1 MYSSAKRHTGTRPGT
16 CTFFIALFATVSIV
30 AASPALYAQA
40 PAAPTGTGTTPATIT
55 QTTAQTIAKGRAIFL
70 DERKGNC
77 AACHKAPNDAAIK
90 TKSTIGMAL
99 EAVKARYP
107 ERAKLRD
114 AIWDLSKT
122 VPNTIMPPY
131 GKNRILSDNEID
143 ALVAYL
149 ETI

>member
-1 MYSSAKRHTGTRPGT
+1 M
-16 CTFFIALFATVSIV
+16 LSIV
-30 AASPALYAQA
+30 KNKICSPNGAATLLVAFWVATIPPMLLAQA
-40 PAAPTGTGTTPATIT
+40 APSTAA
-55 QTTAQTIAKGRAIFL
+55 TIAKGRAIFL

-77 AACHKAPNDAAIK
+77 AACHKVPNDETVK
-90 TKSTIGMAL
+90 TQSKIGMAL

-107 ERAKLRD
+107 DRAKLRD

-131 GKNRILSDNEID
+131 GKNRILSDDEID
-143 ALVAYL
+143 ALVIYL

>member
-1 MYSSAKRHTGTRPGT
+1 MFSRARRALGAPLGAALFLITVLGASVSNGALAQSTGTN
-16 CTFFIALFATVSIV
+16 ISSQVD
-30 AASPALYAQA
+30 
-40 PAAPTGTGTTPATIT
+40 
-55 QTTAQTIAKGRAIFL
+55 KGRAIFL

-90 TKSTIGMAL
+90 TKSNIGMPL

-107 ERAKLRD
+107 DRAKLRD
-114 AIWDLSKT
+114 AIWDLSKS

-131 GKNRILSDNEID
+131 GKNRILSDDEID
-143 ALVAYL
+143 SLVIYL

>member
-1 MYSSAKRHTGTRPGT
+1 MLSNVKKKICSPLGVA
-16 CTFFIALFATVSIV
+16 TFLITFWVATISPTLHAQANAAATV
-30 AASPALYAQA
+30 
-40 PAAPTGTGTTPATIT
+40 
-55 QTTAQTIAKGRAIFL
+55 AKGRAIFL

-77 AACHKAPNDAAIK
+77 AACHKVPNDEAIK
-90 TKSTIGMAL
+90 TQSKIGMAL

-107 ERAKLRD
+107 DRAKLRE

-131 GKNRILSDNEID
+131 GKNRILSDDEID
-143 ALVAYL
+143 ALVIYL

>member
-1 MYSSAKRHTGTRPGT
+1 MYLSAKRKFATSPGV
-16 CTFFIALFATVSIV
+16 CALLIALCIMTSP
-30 AASPALYAQA
+30 PALLAQTSA
-40 PAAPTGTGTTPATIT
+40 TASTT
-55 QTTAQTIAKGRAIFL
+55 TTAQTISQTITKGRAIFL

-131 GKNRILSDNEID
+131 GKNRILRDDEID
-143 ALVAYL
+143 ALVIYL

>member
-1 MYSSAKRHTGTRPGT
+1 MLSNVKNKICSPFGVA
-16 CTFFIALFATVSIV
+16 TFLIAFWV
-30 AASPALYAQA
+30 
-40 PAAPTGTGTTPATIT
+40 ATISSPLLA
-55 QTTAQTIAKGRAIFL
+55 QTTAIATVAKGRAIFL

-77 AACHKAPNDAAIK
+77 AACHKAPNDSTIK
-90 TKSTIGMAL
+90 TQSNIGMAL

-107 ERAKLRD
+107 DRAKLRD

-131 GKNRILSDNEID
+131 GKNRILSDDEID
-143 ALVAYL
+143 ALVIYL

>member
-1 MYSSAKRHTGTRPGT
+1 MYLSAKRKFATPSGV
-16 CTFFIALFATVSIV
+16 CALFIALCIM
-30 AASPALYAQA
+30 ASPPALLAQ
-40 PAAPTGTGTTPATIT
+40 TPATAST
-55 QTTAQTIAKGRAIFL
+55 TTTAQTISQTITKGRAIFL

-107 ERAKLRD
+107 DRAKLRD

-131 GKNRILSDNEID
+131 GKNRILSDDEID
-143 ALVAYL
+143 ALVTYL

>member
-1 MYSSAKRHTGTRPGT
+1 MYLSAKPKFATLPGV
-16 CTFFIALFATVSIV
+16 CALLIALCIMTSP
-30 AASPALYAQA
+30 PALLAQTSA
-40 PAAPTGTGTTPATIT
+40 TASTTT
-55 QTTAQTIAKGRAIFL
+55 TTAQTISQTITKGRAIFL

-107 ERAKLRD
+107 DRAKLRD

-131 GKNRILSDNEID
+131 GKNRILSDDEID
-143 ALVAYL
+143 ALVTYL

>member
-1 MYSSAKRHTGTRPGT
+1 MSSRARRTLGAPLGA
-16 CTFFIALFATVSIV
+16 ALFLITVLSANISSSV
-30 AASPALYAQA
+30 LAQ
-40 PAAPTGTGTTPATIT
+40 PTGTN
-55 QTTAQTIAKGRAIFL
+55 IASQVDKGRAIFL

-77 AACHKAPNDAAIK
+77 AACHKVPNDAAVK
-90 TKSTIGMAL
+90 TKSNIGMPL

-107 ERAKLRD
+107 DRVKLRD

-131 GKNRILSDNEID
+131 GKNRILSDDEID
-143 ALVAYL
+143 ALVIYL

>member
-1 MYSSAKRHTGTRPGT
+1 MFSNVKKKIRSPLGVA
-16 CTFFIALFATVSIV
+16 TFLIALSIITISPTLLAQITATATV
-30 AASPALYAQA
+30 
-40 PAAPTGTGTTPATIT
+40 
-55 QTTAQTIAKGRAIFL
+55 AKGRAIFL

-77 AACHKAPNDAAIK
+77 AACHKAPNDSTVK
-90 TKSTIGMAL
+90 TQSKIGMAL

-107 ERAKLRD
+107 DRAKLRD

-131 GKNRILSDNEID
+131 GKNRILSDDEID
-143 ALVAYL
+143 ALVIYL

>member
-1 MYSSAKRHTGTRPGT
+1 MFLNAKAKH
-16 CTFFIALFATVSIV
+16 CTLLGVAVASLALWSVTVSPTLFAQATAAATV
-30 AASPALYAQA
+30 
-40 PAAPTGTGTTPATIT
+40 
-55 QTTAQTIAKGRAIFL
+55 AKGRAIFV

-90 TKSTIGMAL
+90 TQSNIGMAL

-107 ERAKLRD
+107 DRAKLRD
-114 AIWDLSKT
+114 VIWDLSKM

-131 GKNRILSDNEID
+131 GKNRILSDDEID
-143 ALVAYL
+143 ALVIYL

>member
-1 MYSSAKRHTGTRPGT
+1 MFSNVKKKICSPLGVA
-16 CTFFIALFATVSIV
+16 TFLIALCVATISFQLHAQANTAATV
-30 AASPALYAQA
+30 
-40 PAAPTGTGTTPATIT
+40 
-55 QTTAQTIAKGRAIFL
+55 AKGRAIFL

-77 AACHKAPNDAAIK
+77 AACHKAPNDETVK
-90 TKSTIGMAL
+90 TQSKIGMAL

-107 ERAKLRD
+107 DRAKLRD

-131 GKNRILSDNEID
+131 GKNRILSDDEID
-143 ALVAYL
+143 ALVIYL

>member
-1 MYSSAKRHTGTRPGT
+1 MFSRVRRTLGAPLGA
-16 CTFFIALFATVSIV
+16 ALFLIAVLSASVSSSVLAEAAVTNI
-30 AASPALYAQA
+30 ASPVD
-40 PAAPTGTGTTPATIT
+40 
-55 QTTAQTIAKGRAIFL
+55 KGRAIFL

-90 TKSTIGMAL
+90 TKSNIGMPL

-107 ERAKLRD
+107 DRAKLRD
-114 AIWDLSKT
+114 AIWDLSKS

-131 GKNRILSDNEID
+131 GKNRILSDDEID
-143 ALVAYL
+143 SLVIYL